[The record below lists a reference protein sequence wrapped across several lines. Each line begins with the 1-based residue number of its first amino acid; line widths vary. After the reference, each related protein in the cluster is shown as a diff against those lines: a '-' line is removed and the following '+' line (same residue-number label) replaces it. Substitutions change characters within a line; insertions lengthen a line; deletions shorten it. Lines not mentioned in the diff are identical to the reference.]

1 MNFIKDSC
9 RWSIASHKIKAP
21 IYFEIQFCLNY
32 YALFPIDRL
41 FDLIVVNFWRL
52 LYIELYYLNLFEPI
66 NSEDFMFRLIFST
79 FCFITNTILNF
90 DNRIIYTS
98 YHKVVFIFSKDKR
111 SKKTTIVPLSQ
122 SAKIGQRNMLSK
134 TDCMKVNQAFGCFDP
149 MKDWNNKKIQILC
162 GLLGY

>member
-41 FDLIVVNFWRL
+41 FDLIVVNFLTFIIYWTL
-52 LYIELYYLNLFEPI
+52 LSKSFWSNQFRRFY
-66 NSEDFMFRLIFST
+66 RLIFST

>member
-1 MNFIKDSC
+1 
-9 RWSIASHKIKAP
+9 
-21 IYFEIQFCLNY
+21 
-32 YALFPIDRL
+32 
-41 FDLIVVNFWRL
+41 
-52 LYIELYYLNLFEPI
+52 
-66 NSEDFMFRLIFST
+66 MFRLIFST
-79 FCFITNTILNF
+79 FCFITIEILT
-90 DNRIIYTS
+90 TS